1 MVDREK
7 KIKETSKCNVRKSP
21 SLLSFPVRTYFCY
34 LIFFFFRCLIC
45 FLLHQDL
52 LSHFPQKKNK
62 KISSSFL
69 PSPLLSC
76 LLKSLLSS
84 VSFLLSSPSFRLL
97 PVVLS
102 ESILL
107 HPALPLSHH
116 LSPHSPIWSLLKF
129 HPLCSFL
136 LSAKV
141 LSSLS
146 SPALSPSPLLSSP
159 LLSSCMWWIAW
170 VSVQPLTVIASV
182 TVRSLWL
189 LALSIFSSQA
199 LSAVFSGHW
208 LKSAEETGEE
218 LFAFA
223 FLLSWSNRWPKT
235 DGGCSQWLWSWPLRF
250 LKLLILQS
258 HENETI
264 KAVLSQSVN
273 MIVAKYYWM

>member
-1 MVDREK
+1 MQREK
-7 KIKETSKCNVRKSP
+7 ISVP
-21 SLLSFPVRTYFCY
+21 PLLSCSHLFLLFN
-34 LIFFFFRCLIC
+34 LFFFS
-45 FLLHQDL
+45 
-52 LSHFPQKKNK
+52 LSYLFSTTSGFALTFPSEKKK

-69 PSPLLSC
+69 SSPLLSC

-107 HPALPLSHH
+107 HPAPPLSHH

-159 LLSSCMWWIAW
+159 LLSSPLLLYVMDSMGQCAASDSDSLCHCSGSVA
-170 VSVQPLTVIASV
+170 VSTIYFLLPSFIGSLL
-182 TVRSLWL
+182 RSLTQVCRRNGWRVVCFCL
-189 LALSIFSSQA
+189 PP
-199 LSAVFSGHW
+199 V
-208 LKSAEETGEE
+208 LKQQVT
-218 LFAFA
+218 
-223 FLLSWSNRWPKT
+223 
-235 DGGCSQWLWSWPLRF
+235 
-250 LKLLILQS
+250 
-258 HENETI
+258 
-264 KAVLSQSVN
+264 
-273 MIVAKYYWM
+273 

>member
-1 MVDREK
+1 MWENLRP
-7 KIKETSKCNVRKSP
+7 SSP
-21 SLLSFPVRTYFCY
+21 FPAGSPPTVPVRSYFCY
-34 LIFFFFRCLIC
+34 LILFFSPLIY

-52 LSHFPQKKNK
+52 LLHFPQKKKK
-62 KISSSFL
+62 KISFSFL
-69 PSPLLSC
+69 SSPLLSC
-76 LLKSLLSS
+76 LLKSLLSF
-84 VSFLLSSPSFRLL
+84 VSFLLSSPSFCLL

-116 LSPHSPIWSLLKF
+116 LPPHSPVWSLLKF
-129 HPLCSFL
+129 HLLCSFL
-136 LSAKV
+136 LSSDV

-146 SPALSPSPLLSSP
+146 PPALSPSP

-199 LSAVFSGHW
+199 LSAVFPGHW
-208 LKSAEETGEE
+208 LKSAEEMGEA

-235 DGGCSQWLWSWPLRF
+235 DGGLWSWPLHF
-250 LKLLILQS
+250 LKSFILQS
-258 HENETI
+258 HENETMKPI
-264 KAVLSQSVN
+264 LSQSVN
-273 MIVAKYYWM
+273 MILVKYYWM